1 MTTEPQP
8 GQQNPY
14 AAPTERSKATS
25 PPPSPAAVE
34 SRQKLQRELSIFF
47 VGLGVLLGIAAYYL
61 LRPVGAP
68 PLWGLPRHLAIGV
81 PIAVLAVLHVAAGI
95 GLAVSGS
102 PAAGIGGAVASTLV
116 TVFYFAWMISA
127 LGTVPISLISGV
139 AVGIPILVWQ
149 RTGVFLAAS
158 KGTPQPPNGKPPR

>member
-1 MTTEPQP
+1 MSP
-8 GQQNPY
+8 GPL
-14 AAPTERSKATS
+14 AAAG
-25 PPPSPAAVE
+25 E

-47 VGLGVLLGIAAYYL
+47 VGLGVLLGFAAYYL
-61 LRPVGAP
+61 LRPVGAS

-81 PIAVLAVLHVAAGI
+81 PIAILAALHVAAGVA
-95 GLAVSGS
+95 LAVSGS
-102 PAAGIGGAVASTLV
+102 PAFGIGGAAASTLV

-149 RTGVFLAAS
+149 RTNAFLAAARNS
-158 KGTPQPPNGKPPR
+158 PQPPSGKPLR